1 MNIAVVIL
9 TYEGASFLRRYLSGI
24 KQHLPEDAS
33 IIIADNASTD
43 DTLIYLSNEHPEL
56 KVIRISNNLGFAGGY
71 NEALSKVEAKY
82 YVLLN
87 SDVEVKEDWIS
98 PIISMMEKNPKIAA
112 CQPKIL
118 SLEDKEKFE
127 HAGAAGGW
135 IDYFGYPFCKGRMFE
150 TTEIDFHQYDQI
162 EEIFWASGAA
172 MVIQAEL
179 FHAAGG
185 FDTLFFAH
193 MEEIDLCFR
202 LKRMNYSIYSY
213 PLVSVYHLGGGTL
226 PYNSSNKAFLNFR
239 NNLFLLL
246 KNESIGKLIWLLP
259 FRMILDGIAAFK
271 FLLEGKRDHFKAVF
285 IAHID
290 FYRKFGLVWQKRKTF
305 NAKNR
310 KKMNRN
316 GIYPGSI
323 VWQYFALGTK
333 QFQILRTK
341 VVVKI

>member
-1 MNIAVVIL
+1 MNIAIVIL
-9 TYEGASFLRRYLSGI
+9 TYEGAAFLRRYLSGI
-24 KQHLPEDAS
+24 KQHLPSNAR
-33 IIIADNASTD
+33 IVIADNASKD
-43 DTLIYLSNEHPEL
+43 DTLTYLQNEHPEL
-56 KVIRISNNLGFAGGY
+56 EVIRIPNNLGFAGGY
-71 NEALSKVEAKY
+71 NEALSKVDAKY

-87 SDVEVKEDWIS
+87 SDVEVTEDWIS
-98 PIISMMEKNPKIAA
+98 PIVSMMEKNPKIAA

-135 IDYFGYPFCKGRMFE
+135 IDYFGYPFCKGRIFE

-179 FHAAGG
+179 YHAAGG
-185 FDTLFFAH
+185 FDDLFFAH

-202 LKRMNYSIYSY
+202 LKRMEYSIYSY
-213 PLVSVYHLGGGTL
+213 PLTSVYHLGGGTL

-259 FRMILDGIAAFK
+259 IRMILDGIAALK
-271 FLLEGKRDHFKAVF
+271 FLIEGKREHFMAVF
-285 IAHID
+285 NGHID
-290 FYRKFGLVWQKRKTF
+290 FYRKFGLVWQKRKIF

-316 GIYPGSI
+316 GIYHGSI

-341 VVVKI
+341 MVVKI